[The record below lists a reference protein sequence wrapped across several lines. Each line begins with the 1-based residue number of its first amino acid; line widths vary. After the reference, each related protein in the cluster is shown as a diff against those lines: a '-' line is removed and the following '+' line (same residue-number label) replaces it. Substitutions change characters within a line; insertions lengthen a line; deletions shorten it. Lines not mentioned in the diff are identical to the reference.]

1 MVVWIGMRLSETA
14 KVTLPITM
22 KKYKDI
28 EQLQELL

>member
-1 MVVWIGMRLSETA
+1 MRLSETA

-28 EQLQELL
+28 EHSFKSFSKMG